1 MNVRKMTVAFFVL
14 LSGCSVQKMAVRT
27 TASLM
32 NEASPAFEE
41 ERDVVLAEEAIPA
54 NLKMME
60 GLLKLDPENP
70 DLLLLLSKGYGG
82 YAFSFLEDKMEASYR
97 NKKISD
103 TYKLRAQDLYRRA
116 RDYGLTYLKSYDV
129 FAQNLDAHF
138 LDFEKSLSVFSKQDV
153 PHLFW
158 AGYNW
163 GNLVN
168 LSKDDPEIV
177 ADVSKAEA
185 LMRRVAELDETY
197 FNGGAHLFL
206 GVFYGSRPQLLGGDF
221 KKSKFH
227 FEKAL
232 EISKE
237 KFLLTHYMYA
247 RFYAVQTQDEALF
260 NKLLKHIVTAEENS
274 FPEQELAN
282 RISKI
287 RAERLLKQK
296 GDYF

>member
-1 MNVRKMTVAFFVL
+1 MGFWTVTFFVL
-14 LSGCSVQKMAVRT
+14 LAGCSIQKMAVRT

-32 NEASPAFEE
+32 NEAAPTFEE
-41 ERDVVLAEEAIPA
+41 ERDVTLAEDAIPA

-60 GLLKLDPENP
+60 GLLKLDPQNP

-82 YAFSFLEDKMEASYR
+82 YAFSFLEDKMEEAYG
-97 NKKISD
+97 NKKIFD
-103 TYKLRAQDLYRRA
+103 TYKIRAQNLYRRA
-116 RDYGLTYLKSYDV
+116 RDYALTYLKSYGD
-129 FAQNLDAHF
+129 FAKNLDAHY
-138 LDFEKSLSVFSKQDV
+138 LDFEKSLETFSKKDA
-153 PHLFW
+153 PYLFW

-185 LMRRVAELDETY
+185 LMRKVVDLDENY
-197 FNGGAHLFL
+197 FYGGAHLFL

-237 KFLLTHYMYA
+237 NFLLAHYMYA
-247 RFYAVQTQDEALF
+247 RFYAVQTQDQELF
-260 NKLLKHIVTAEENS
+260 DKLLKQVLSTEDNV

-282 RISKI
+282 RIAKI
-287 RAERLLKQK
+287 RAQRLLKHK

>member
-1 MNVRKMTVAFFVL
+1 MYFIRITILAILMA
-14 LSGCSVQKMAVRT
+14 GCSVQKMAVRT

-41 ERDVVLAEEAIPA
+41 ESDVDLASEAIPA

-82 YAFSFLEDKMEASYR
+82 YAFSFLEDKMEAHSGKPALY
-97 NKKISD
+97 NHYKK
-103 TYKLRAQDLYRRA
+103 RAQNLYRRA
-116 RDYGLTYLKSYDV
+116 RDYALTYLKSYDD
-129 FAQNLDAHF
+129 FAKNLDAHY
-138 LDFEKSLSVFSKQDV
+138 LDFEKSLSIFSKKDV
-153 PHLFW
+153 PYLFW
-158 AGYNW
+158 AAYNW

-168 LSKDDPEIV
+168 LSKEDPEVV

-185 LMRRVAELDETY
+185 MMRRVVDLDESY
-197 FNGGAHLFL
+197 FYGGAHLFL

-232 EISKE
+232 EISQE
-237 KFLLTHYMYA
+237 KFLLAHYMYA

-260 NKLLKHIVTAEENS
+260 SKLLKHVLGSQENM

-282 RISKI
+282 RIAKI
-287 RAERLLKQK
+287 RAQRLLAQK
-296 GDYF
+296 GDFF